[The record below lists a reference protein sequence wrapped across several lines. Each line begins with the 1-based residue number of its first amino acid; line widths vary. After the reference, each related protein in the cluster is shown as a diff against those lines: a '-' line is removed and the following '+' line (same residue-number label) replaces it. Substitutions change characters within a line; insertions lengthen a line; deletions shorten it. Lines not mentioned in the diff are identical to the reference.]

1 MNYQLL
7 GRAAWR
13 ADAWQGVCDK
23 FLKCSA
29 ERGVRFPPVGVDQV
43 LGLLKVIHN
52 LGGRTDAMY
61 INDAVDA
68 DLGDLA
74 HVVDAAEF
82 LGLLKASGGDLEL
95 TAAGRDAVE
104 RPLREFQKYLKRRL
118 SEVEP
123 FASLARFVSERG
135 RVEVGEVLEFLSS
148 FGYGE
153 EGARRVLDWAVFAQ
167 IVEIEEGEWVV
178 PS

>member
-1 MNYQLL
+1 M
-7 GRAAWR
+7 
-13 ADAWQGVCDK
+13 
-23 FLKCSA
+23 
-29 ERGVRFPPVGVDQV
+29 GVDQV

-52 LGGRTDAMY
+52 LGGKADAMH

-82 LGLLKASGGDLEL
+82 LGLLKASSGDLEL

-104 RPLREFQKYLKRRL
+104 KPLKEFQKYLKRRL

-123 FASLARFVSERG
+123 FASLARLVSERG
-135 RVEVGEVLEFLSS
+135 RVEVREVLEFLSG

-167 IVEIEEGEWVV
+167 IVEIEEGERVV
-178 PS
+178 VS

>member
-1 MNYQLL
+1 M
-7 GRAAWR
+7 
-13 ADAWQGVCDK
+13 
-23 FLKCSA
+23 
-29 ERGVRFPPVGVDQV
+29 
-43 LGLLKVIHN
+43 
-52 LGGRTDAMY
+52 GGRTDAMY

-153 EGARRVLDWAVFAQ
+153 EGFGLGRLCADCGDRGGRVGGAFLDVAVDL
-167 IVEIEEGEWVV
+167 V
-178 PS
+178 